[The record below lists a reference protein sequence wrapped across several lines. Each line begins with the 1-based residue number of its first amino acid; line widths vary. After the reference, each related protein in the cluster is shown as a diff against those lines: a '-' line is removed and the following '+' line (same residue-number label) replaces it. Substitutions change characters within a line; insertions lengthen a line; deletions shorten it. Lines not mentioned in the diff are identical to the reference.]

1 MTPISE
7 RQRAHFYIYKKEKKL
22 LNVYIYIQK
31 ARHFAKIKTIPV
43 KFYSQKAG
51 HFTLRDFS

>member
-7 RQRAHFYIYKKEKKL
+7 RQRARSYIQREK
-22 LNVYIYIQK
+22 NCEMFIYICKKPDTFQK
-31 ARHFAKIKTIPV
+31 ARQFTLR
-43 KFYSQKAG
+43 FYSQKAQ